1 MLRNLFISGE
11 TKEILTASI
20 GFTKK
25 LGFTLSLTL
34 SLSLSLSLSFSLE
47 ITFLES
53 PFPSLL
59 RVKAFSV
66 LNTEIL
72 IDISILSNK
81 IFWKLL
87 ALLFSTNELAE
98 NVTCKVLIFCLFET
112 DQ

>member
-1 MLRNLFISGE
+1 MLRNLFVSGE

-25 LGFTLSLTL
+25 LGFTLSLT
-34 SLSLSLSLSFSLE
+34 LSLSLSLSFSLE

>member
-25 LGFTLSLTL
+25 LGFTLSLT
-34 SLSLSLSLSFSLE
+34 LSLSLSLSFSLE

-87 ALLFSTNELAE
+87 ALLLSTNELAE

>member
-25 LGFTLSLTL
+25 LGFTLSLT
-34 SLSLSLSLSFSLE
+34 LSLSLSLSFSLE

>member
-1 MLRNLFISGE
+1 MLRNLFVSGE

-25 LGFTLSLTL
+25 LGFTLSLT
-34 SLSLSLSLSFSLE
+34 LSLSLSFSLE

>member
-1 MLRNLFISGE
+1 MLRNLFVSGE
-11 TKEILTASI
+11 TKEILTAST

-25 LGFTLSLTL
+25 LGFTLSLT
-34 SLSLSLSLSFSLE
+34 LSLSLSLSFSLE